1 MIYRNEIYIYICIIY
16 YYILSYLLYIYIY
29 YIFLKTVLVPQGEVL
44 TGFERNFIASMEKTS
59 ASRYLNKILIKLE
72 RFLEDLKWQSQLII
86 IEKAPR

>member
-1 MIYRNEIYIYICIIY
+1 MIYRNEIYIYIYVLYIIIY
-16 YYILSYLLYIYIY
+16 YHIYYIYIY